1 MNIVVICP
9 MKVELEAVIN
19 KATNPIKKEYKYIT
33 GYEFETKIG
42 NVFAFEAGIGKTNM
56 GFDLA
61 YINSI
66 KHIDRVIC
74 LGVAGGIKDYIKQL
88 DIVVANKVCYH
99 DVDATAF
106 GDKYKLGQIPGD
118 KLYFEADKEF
128 IAKLDNY
135 KDDAS
140 NSKLYKG
147 LIITG
152 DQFATSKNTPPS
164 LISKFDDPFAI
175 DMESAAVGQICNR
188 LHIPFNIIRSISDC
202 IYKPE
207 SQERTTYNNFEKLSA
222 NQASN
227 ILLYLLNN

>member
-19 KATNPIKKEYKYIT
+19 NATNPIKKEYKYIS
-33 GYEFETKIG
+33 GYEFETKLG
-42 NVFAFEAGIGKTNM
+42 TVFAFEAGIGKTNM

-74 LGVAGGIKDYIKQL
+74 LGVAGGIKDFIHQL
-88 DIVVANKVCYH
+88 DIVVATKVAYH

-106 GDKYKLGQIPGD
+106 GDKYVLGQLPGNE
-118 KLYFEADKEF
+118 LYFKADEEF
-128 IAKLDNY
+128 ISKLDNY
-135 KDDAS
+135 KDDI
-140 NSKLYKG
+140 NHSKLYKG

-152 DQFATSKNTPPS
+152 DQFATANNMPMT
-164 LISKFDDPFAI
+164 LINKFDDPYAV
-175 DMESAAVGQICNR
+175 DMESAAVGQMCTR
-188 LHIPFNIIRSISDC
+188 LNIPFNIIRSISDC

-207 SQERTTYNNFEKLSA
+207 SQQVNTYNNFEKLSA
-222 NQASN
+222 NQASK
-227 ILLYLLNN
+227 ILFYLLNN

>member
-9 MKVELEAVIN
+9 MKIELEAVLN
-19 KATNPIKKEYKYIT
+19 KATNPIKKEYEYIT
-33 GYEFETKIG
+33 GYEFKTKIG

-66 KHIDRVIC
+66 RHIDRVIC
-74 LGVAGGIKDYIKQL
+74 LGVGGGIKSYIKQL
-88 DIVVANKVCYH
+88 DVVIATKVCYH

-118 KLYFEADKEF
+118 KLYFDADREF
-128 IAKLDNY
+128 ISKLDNY
-135 KDDAS
+135 NNTS
-140 NSKLYKG
+140 INSKLYKG

-152 DQFATSKNTPPS
+152 DQFATSKNTPLS
-164 LISKFDDPFAI
+164 LINKFDDPLAI

-188 LHIPFNIIRSISDC
+188 LNIPFNVIRSISDC

-207 SQERTTYNNFEKLSA
+207 SQESSTYNNFEKLSA
-222 NQASN
+222 IQASN
-227 ILLYLLNN
+227 ILFYLLDN